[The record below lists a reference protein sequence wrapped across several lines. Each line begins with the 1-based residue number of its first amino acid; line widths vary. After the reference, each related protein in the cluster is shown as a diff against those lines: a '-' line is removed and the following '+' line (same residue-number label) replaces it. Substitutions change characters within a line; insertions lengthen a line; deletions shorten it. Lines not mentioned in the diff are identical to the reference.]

1 LLARDQPGAM
11 EMVAHSFKRETL
23 AGLATV
29 VTEATTADAAK
40 INAKRYRITE
50 DRRETLRATG
60 AQGWHPRQGP
70 PSVRDLQ
77 NIVRSSATRR
87 RSVVDSVPTPRPS
100 GPSRRITT
108 QDHEGDQPPDRPF
121 DVGVAAGVLQKGHA
135 PCVLVGR
142 V

>member
-1 LLARDQPGAM
+1 MLAHG
-11 EMVAHSFKRETL
+11 FKRETLAGVVL

-70 PSVRDLQ
+70 RSVRDLQ
-77 NIVRSSATRR
+77 NIVYDLRQR
-87 RSVVDSVPTPRPS
+87 
-100 GPSRRITT
+100 
-108 QDHEGDQPPDRPF
+108 
-121 DVGVAAGVLQKGHA
+121 GVAL
-135 PCVLVGR
+135 
-142 V
+142 

>member
-1 LLARDQPGAM
+1 VRRWP
-11 EMVAHSFKRETL
+11 

-70 PSVRDLQ
+70 RSVRDLQ
-77 NIVRSSATRR
+77 NIVYDLRQRGVALWSIPCRR
-87 RSVVDSVPTPRPS
+87 RGRQ
-100 GPSRRITT
+100 GPARRITT